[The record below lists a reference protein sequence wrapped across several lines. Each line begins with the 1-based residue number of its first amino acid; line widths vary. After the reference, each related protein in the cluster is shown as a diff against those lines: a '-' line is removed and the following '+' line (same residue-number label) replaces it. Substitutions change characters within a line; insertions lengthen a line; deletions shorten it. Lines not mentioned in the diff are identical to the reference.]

1 MHLPVEPESKR
12 AMTDFLSAVSI
23 VSIST
28 FKLSEVETPP
38 IVAMVSVL
46 GKAFSHFDFQ
56 TLGEV
61 VGVEVGVD
69 LRTMSRLWALTVAQ
83 KTAQVFAC
91 F

>member
-46 GKAFSHFDFQ
+46 GNVRERLAQLKESH
-56 TLGEV
+56 
-61 VGVEVGVD
+61 
-69 LRTMSRLWALTVAQ
+69 W
-83 KTAQVFAC
+83 KT
-91 F
+91 